1 MSNTTITYRQANSRN
16 AAVSVKK
23 GRDIILWL
31 CLTVYGLLTLYPL
44 FWLFIS
50 AFKNNVEFMN
60 RPFGLPAA
68 WQVSNF
74 TKAWESSHMG
84 RAFLN
89 SAIVS
94 LVSLGVTLV
103 ISALASYVLARFKFK
118 LKGAVL
124 GFFVVG
130 MLIPMHSTL
139 VPLFILM
146 KQMSILNTYAA
157 LIMPYVAFALPT
169 SIFILTAYLSSFPK
183 DIEEAAYM
191 DGSGLWGVF
200 FRIMLPI
207 SVPAIST
214 VGIISFLHFWNDYS
228 FSLVFISKSTLKTLP
243 LSIATFADGF
253 ATDYSLT
260 LAAMTIAV
268 IPTIL
273 VYLIFQ
279 EQVMK
284 GMTAGAVKG

>member
-1 MSNTTITYRQANSRN
+1 MNHSAITYRKSTWHRSALSVRN
-16 AAVSVKK
+16 WRE
-23 GRDIILWL
+23 GLLWAGFTL
-31 CLTVYGLLTLYPL
+31 YGLLTLYPL

-60 RPFGLPAA
+60 RPFGLPAQ
-68 WQVSNF
+68 WHISNF
-74 TKAWESSHMG
+74 TKAWESSHMD
-84 RAFLN
+84 RAFMN

-94 LVSLGVTLV
+94 LVCLASTLI
-103 ISALASYVLARFKFK
+103 ISALASYVLSRFSFK
-118 LKGAVL
+118 LKSAVMT
-124 GFFVVG
+124 FFVVG

-146 KQMSILNTYAA
+146 KQMSVLNTYAA
-157 LIMPYVAFALPT
+157 LVLPYVAFALPT
-169 SIFILTAYLSSFPK
+169 AIFILTAYLTTFPK

-191 DGSGLWGVF
+191 DGCGLWGVF
-200 FRIMLPI
+200 LRIMLPV
-207 SVPAIST
+207 SLPAIST

-243 LSIATFADGF
+243 LAVATFADGF